1 MTDMIQIKTGL
12 GRKLFASLI
21 KKFIKAKTGY
31 EMDIFINDLVV
42 KHDPEAYATIN
53 LNATIAIDNDTF
65 KDICSSIY
73 GR

>member
-1 MTDMIQIKTGL
+1 MTDMIQMKTAL
-12 GRKLFASLI
+12 GRKIVASLI

-31 EMDIFINDLVV
+31 DMDVFINDLVV
-42 KHDPEAYATIN
+42 KHDPENSAAIN
-53 LNATIAIDNDTF
+53 LNVAIKVDNDTL